1 MTMLHLMGWKAPDL
15 TALRK
20 GRSLM
25 TMPSKA
31 PTILGLNASQ
41 MTSLVK
47 RAVSNAVASDLR
59 AGIPVTGMV
68 DGRVQTLDP
77 ADERLAKH
85 RQGASSVHPAQ

>member
-1 MTMLHLMGWKAPDL
+1 MLQLTDWKAADL
-15 TALRK
+15 TAPRK
-20 GRSLM
+20 GRSLT

-31 PTILGLNASQ
+31 PSILGLNAAQ

-47 RAVSNAVASDLR
+47 RAMSEAVASNIR

-77 ADERLAKH
+77 ADERFAKH
-85 RQGASSVHPAQ
+85 RQGVSSVHPAQ